1 MPDSADFRMASIF
14 FCSLP
19 HLLPFPASMSVA
31 APFTL
36 EETMKT
42 IEQHRKECQELF
54 TSLEDKHAGAWV
66 ALTIIG
72 GLVAGLVFRVM
83 V

>member
-1 MPDSADFRMASIF
+1 
-14 FCSLP
+14 
-19 HLLPFPASMSVA
+19 MSVA
-31 APFTL
+31 ALFTL
-36 EETMKT
+36 EGTMKT
-42 IEQHRKECQELF
+42 IEQHHEECQALF

-72 GLVAGLVFRVM
+72 GLVAGLAFRVM